1 MMGFP
6 TGEPYKGTLE
16 QKARLERQFRRKAEF
31 MKAHKCPIWNGEF
44 GPVYSDSRDADA
56 ASVNQDRYHMLGE
69 QLAIYDKHQIS
80 WSIWLY
86 KDIGIQGMLH
96 TDPNSKW
103 NRTIQPFLDKKKK
116 YRLDA
121 WGVSPSDESEAAV
134 NPLVEWI
141 ERISPRAKNTYPTPW
156 DVERHVLRNVVQTF
170 LSATFSDEFA
180 ELFKG
185 MDEKELDGLAHS
197 FHFDECVQRE
207 GLNQILTS
215 HAEFAWRK

>member
-1 MMGFP
+1 MHCTIILYVKGTVNLVFLHSNITAQMMGFP

-86 KDIGIQGMLH
+86 KDIGI
-96 TDPNSKW
+96 
-103 NRTIQPFLDKKKK
+103 
-116 YRLDA
+116 
-121 WGVSPSDESEAAV
+121 
-134 NPLVEWI
+134 
-141 ERISPRAKNTYPTPW
+141 
-156 DVERHVLRNVVQTF
+156 
-170 LSATFSDEFA
+170 
-180 ELFKG
+180 
-185 MDEKELDGLAHS
+185 
-197 FHFDECVQRE
+197 
-207 GLNQILTS
+207 
-215 HAEFAWRK
+215 